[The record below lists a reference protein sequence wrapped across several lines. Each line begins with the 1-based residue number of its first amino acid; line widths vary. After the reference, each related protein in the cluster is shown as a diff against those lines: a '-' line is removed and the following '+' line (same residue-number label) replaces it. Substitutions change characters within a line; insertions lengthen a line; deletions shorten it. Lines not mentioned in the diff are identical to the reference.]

1 MGFDFGTSFLLG
13 IAFFGIVS
21 LQLPLHFLSFLFPI
35 PYRLSLSLIVLDKL
49 ILISWKW
56 MIAV

>member
-35 PYRLSLSLIVLDKL
+35 PYLSLIVSDKL